1 MSSLKIIKGDSMPR
15 YLIERTFS
23 GNLMLPANGEKD
35 RTSFINNNLECNVTW
50 LYSFVSDDRKKS
62 YCIYEA
68 LTPEAVRKAAGRNNI
83 PIDKIIEVSVLDPYI
98 CR

>member
-1 MSSLKIIKGDSMPR
+1 MPR
-15 YLIERTFS
+15 YLIERTFT
-23 GNLMLPANGEKD
+23 GNLKLPADGEIH
-35 RTSFINNNLECNVTW
+35 RASFIHNNIECNVTW

-68 LTPEAVRKAAGRNNI
+68 QTPEAVRKAAGRNNI
-83 PIDKIIEVSVLDPYI
+83 PVDKIIEVSVLDPYI